1 MNNMFA
7 CNVYAAKIVIFYE
20 RVTLSGS
27 FSNKNLVI
35 VYVVSIGLRGLLE
48 CSLFSIF
55 LPSFSLGQ

>member
-1 MNNMFA
+1 M
-7 CNVYAAKIVIFYE
+7 VYAAKIVIFYE
-20 RVTLSGS
+20 RVRLSGS